1 MTLRRRD
8 FLKSVAATPG
18 LALGARQAPA
28 VSKGARDVIVIGAG
42 AFGGWTAYYLATL
55 GARVTVV
62 DAYGPGNSRSTSG
75 DETRGIR
82 SSYGD
87 RGPWAELWMR
97 WAGEAIARWN
107 RFEAE
112 WGRTM
117 KARLFFATGDLIFRT
132 ASDAFI
138 QRTQELWT
146 QLRVPHELLKASDVA
161 REFPAFDLKDIGVAL
176 HEPRAGV
183 VRARRAC
190 EVVAEA
196 SRDAG
201 AAIVMGYAAPGARRG
216 SRLLNITTS
225 GPRATLSA
233 STFVFALGPWFPKMF
248 PELMTTRIRT
258 PLGFVHYFGTPPG
271 DDRFTLPNLPSFNF
285 PGVTGWPA
293 LAADNRGFR
302 VRLRGDTPTDP
313 DTSQRAFDRAQD
325 AGARAFLA
333 QRFPRLAD
341 APLLETRAC
350 HYEISASRNFIID
363 RHPDLEN
370 VWLAGGGSAE
380 GFKFGPVIGEYVAR
394 RVLGMDD
401 SPALAEGFGLAASAV
416 QR

>member
-1 MTLRRRD
+1 MTLPRRE
-8 FLKSVAATPG
+8 FLKQVAATPG
-18 LALGARQAPA
+18 LALSAGQAPA
-28 VSKGARDVIVIGAG
+28 LQTGARDVIVVGAG

-55 GARVTVV
+55 GAKVTIV

-87 RGPWAELWMR
+87 RGPWDELWTR
-97 WAGEAIARWN
+97 WAGEAITRWN
-107 RFEAE
+107 RFDAE

-117 KARLFFATGDLIFRT
+117 KVRLFFGTGDLIFRH
-132 ASDAFI
+132 AGDAFI
-138 QRTQELWT
+138 QRTRELWT
-146 QLRVPHELLKASDVA
+146 ALHVPHEILDIADVA
-161 REFPAFDLKDIGVAL
+161 REFPVFRLSDVTVAL

-196 SRDAG
+196 CREAG
-201 AAIVMGYAAPGARRG
+201 AAMVMGYAAPGARRG

-233 STFVFALGPWFPKMF
+233 STYVFALGPWFPKMF
-248 PELMTTRIRT
+248 PDLMASRIRT

-271 DDRFTLPNLPSFNF
+271 DDRFTFPNLPSFNF

-293 LAADNRGFR
+293 LAPDNRGFR
-302 VRLRGDTPTDP
+302 VRLRGDSPTDP
-313 DTSQRAFDRAQD
+313 DTSQRAFDRAHD

-333 QRFPRLAD
+333 QRFPLLGD
-341 APLLETRAC
+341 VPLLETRAC

-363 RHPDLEN
+363 RHPDFEN

-380 GFKFGPVIGEYVAR
+380 GFKFGPVVGEYVAR
-394 RVLGMDD
+394 RVLGMDNE
-401 SPALAEGFGLAASAV
+401 PALAEGFGL
-416 QR
+416 RMRR